1 MGLREGGREG
11 VGRLEWKGGVE
22 EGGKER
28 NGEGEERDA
37 KN

>member
-1 MGLREGGREG
+1 MGLREGAAGGRRM
-11 VGRLEWKGGVE
+11 VGMEWGGE